1 MTQACSDIIESLR
14 HSSLVVITKNNVRN
28 RQKSLKDRWHE
39 VQDLFSGLSGFA
51 WNESTKHFE
60 VEAKV

>member
-1 MTQACSDIIESLR
+1 
-14 HSSLVVITKNNVRN
+14 VITKNNVRN